1 MCGIQGDIYIYTYA
15 NIAIFKG
22 VYRDIWD
29 IMIYGDM

>member
-1 MCGIQGDIYIYTYA
+1 MCGIQGDIYIYIYIYTYV
-15 NIAIFKG
+15 FKG